1 MPRVTFSTPPPDR
14 RPSAADSRP
23 EGDATELLAAIGTD
37 RPEPA
42 DDGTQRRRTLMT
54 CLGCG
59 VLAFIVVLA
68 PAVVWWS
75 WQDQAADEASSP
87 TATRPPADSDPS
99 EKGGDQEEPEDPT
112 DEPTEEPTPDPVSPA
127 PPDAKAMSSVASPS
141 GNIVCS
147 LAGDTVSCS
156 LREHRL
162 SEHCPTDQ
170 PVSVQVEGEAEPRI
184 GCGQDADD
192 PQAPQLDYGASAT
205 DGTVACTSRKDGM
218 TCWNTVTGRGFMVSR
233 GTLDTF

>member
-87 TATRPPADSDPS
+87 AATQPPADSDPS
-99 EKGGDQEEPEDPT
+99 EKGGDHEEPADAT

-127 PPDAKAMSSVASPS
+127 PPDATAMSSVASPS

-156 LREHRL
+156 LGEHRL

-170 PVSVQVEGEAEPRI
+170 PVSVQVKGEAEPRI
-184 GCGQDADD
+184 GCGQDAGG

-218 TCWNTVTGRGFMVSR
+218 TCWNTVTGHGFMVAR

>member
-1 MPRVTFSTPPPDR
+1 MPRVTLSTPAPDR
-14 RPSAADSRP
+14 RPSATQPGPD
-23 EGDATELLAAIGTD
+23 GDATDLLAAIGTD
-37 RPEPA
+37 PSEPT

-75 WQDQAADEASSP
+75 WQDQAADVASSP
-87 TATRPPADSDPS
+87 SATQPPAASDPS
-99 EKGGDQEEPEDPT
+99 KNDGDHEESEEPA
-112 DEPTEEPTPDPVSPA
+112 EPTEEPTPDPVSPA
-127 PPDAKAMSSVASPS
+127 PPDATAMSSVASPS

-147 LAGDTVSCS
+147 LAGDIVSCS

-170 PVSVQVEGEAEPRI
+170 PVSVQVKGEAEPRI
-184 GCGQDADD
+184 GCGQDAGD

-218 TCWNTVTGRGFMVSR
+218 TCWNTVTGRGFMVAR

>member
-1 MPRVTFSTPPPDR
+1 MPRVTLSTPPPDR
-14 RPSAADSRP
+14 RPSATQPGPD
-23 EGDATELLAAIGTD
+23 GDATDLFAAIGTD
-37 RPEPA
+37 PSEPT
-42 DDGTQRRRTLMT
+42 DDGTQRRRTLTT

-75 WQDQAADEASSP
+75 WQDQAADVASSP
-87 TATRPPADSDPS
+87 SATQPPAASDPS
-99 EKGGDQEEPEDPT
+99 KNDGDHEESEEPA
-112 DEPTEEPTPDPVSPA
+112 EPTEEPTPDPVSPA

-170 PVSVQVEGEAEPRI
+170 PVSVQVKGEAEPRI
-184 GCGQDADD
+184 GCGQDAGD

-218 TCWNTVTGRGFMVSR
+218 TCWNTVTGHGFMVAR